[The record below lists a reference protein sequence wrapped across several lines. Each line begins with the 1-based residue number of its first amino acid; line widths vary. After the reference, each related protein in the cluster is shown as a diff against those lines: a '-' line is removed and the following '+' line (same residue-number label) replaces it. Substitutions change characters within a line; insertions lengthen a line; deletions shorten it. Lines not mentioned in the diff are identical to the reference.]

1 VLDAGDSLSQLHQQ
15 GIDAIGGDSSRQ
27 LDASWLSRGGDG
39 VPASTAVAKAGQLL
53 PALQQQQQQ
62 QQRQQQSRK
71 QQAAARVF
79 KRAHTNHISRGQR
92 ERQQQ
97 QLDAEQEPTLQQQ
110 LCWQKQSRAHQAAA
124 AVPSA
129 GCNFGNIVGRQ
140 QPLRQ
145 LGSALSY
152 SSGQTGQEPDN
163 LFGAAVVQQ
172 QNISGSSSSKNINST
187 GGEGSGA
194 AAAPGVLQPTQV
206 HDEMFGLDFRPAQQ
220 AAAAGQEPQEAPG
233 INVNGDNDTTRL
245 LPPTRQ
251 T

>member
-1 VLDAGDSLSQLHQQ
+1 MDAGDSLSQLHQQ

-27 LDASWLSRGGDG
+27 LDASWMSRGGDG

-53 PALQQQQQQ
+53 PALQQQ
-62 QQRQQQSRK
+62 RQQQSRK

-79 KRAHTNHISRGQR
+79 KKAHTNHNSRGQR

-124 AVPSA
+124 TIPSA
-129 GCNFGNIVGRQ
+129 GCNLGDIVGRQ

-145 LGSALSY
+145 LGSALFY
-152 SSGQTGQEPDN
+152 SSGRAGQEPDN
-163 LFGAAVVQQ
+163 FYGAAVMQQ
-172 QNISGSSSSKNINST
+172 QSTSGSSSSKNTNST
-187 GGEGSGA
+187 GGGGSIA
-194 AAAPGVLQPTQV
+194 AAAPGVLQPAQV
-206 HDEMFGLDFRPAQQ
+206 HEQMFALDFRPAQQ

-233 INVNGDNDTTRL
+233 INVDGDNDTTRL